1 MSAPWMKYAKRDVG
15 LKEIVG
21 KRHEKK
27 VVKMFADVG
36 HSWVKDDETAWCAA
50 FVGSCLERAG
60 IKSTKAL
67 NARSYLKWGK
77 MLAKPT
83 PGCIVIFKRGSST
96 WQGHVAFYVSETK
109 TAVQVLGGNQSN
121 SVSIANYSKA
131 KLLGYRWPTDAPR
144 RTKPATQPNT
154 EERVSIWSLLKKWFP
169 RFFGST
175 GEQSDTGGLPST
187 SSSPQQHSLS
197 YQRSRLRQVS
207 KRRRNTSR

>member
-1 MSAPWMKYAKRDVG
+1 MSAPWMKYAKRDLG

-21 KRHEKK
+21 PRHEKK

-36 HSWVKDDETAWCAA
+36 HAWVKDDETAWCAA
-50 FVGSCLERAG
+50 FAGSCLERAG
-60 IKSTKAL
+60 VKSTKAL
-67 NARSYLKWGK
+67 NARSYLKWGTV
-77 MLAKPT
+77 LTKPV
-83 PGCIVIFKRGSST
+83 PGCIVIFKRGSSA

-109 TAVQVLGGNQSN
+109 TAVRVLGGNQSN

-131 KLLGYRWPTDAPR
+131 KLLGYRWPAAYK
-144 RTKPATQPNT
+144 KPMKSISDPLP
-154 EERVSIWSLLKKWFP
+154 EKVSIWSLLKKWFP

-175 GEQSDTGGLPST
+175 GGPSDTGGSQST

-207 KRRRNTSR
+207 RSRRNTSR